1 MAQESRFDIVR
12 AGYDPVQ
19 VEDELNRLHKQ
30 IDSLTGKLNSYQD
43 QIELVDTQFQA
54 IKQRYQM
61 LINELSMREKAADDV
76 TRIALKE
83 ANSVIE
89 TAQNNADS
97 IINEAIL
104 AAQKILTDVQQYNNE
119 SFAIKQG
126 LKKEMLNFI
135 SILDKYEFPKLEE
148 SKTEEKE
155 EM

>member
-1 MAQESRFDIVR
+1 MSEDIRFDIVR

-19 VEDELNRLHKQ
+19 VDDELRRLNTQ
-30 IDSLTGKLNSYQD
+30 IDSLTGKVNAYQE
-43 QIELVDTQFQA
+43 QIELVDSQFQA
-54 IKQRYQM
+54 IRQRYQM

-83 ANSVIE
+83 ANTVIE

-104 AAQKILTDVQQYNNE
+104 AAQKILIDVQQYNTE
-119 SFAIKQG
+119 SFAIKQS
-126 LKKEMLNFI
+126 LKKEMMNFI
-135 SILDKYEFPKLEE
+135 NVLDKYEFPKLPGDSEN
-148 SKTEEKE
+148 KN